1 MINNFSDLFRNELPI
16 LYAVEQVSL
25 RETQRSA
32 QEAQS
37 PVLRQ
42 AFEHHAQVTRLQIE
56 GLERVFQLLNIPLN
70 PIQSS
75 TAQGLTEDAASLQ
88 RQIEPAHLKDYH
100 LACAALKLETLE
112 ILLYESLIK
121 IGESRDLPDEAL
133 NILRENYK
141 QEQDAAQQLRQV
153 LSQLIA

>member
-1 MINNFSDLFRNELPI
+1 MINNFSELFRSELPI
-16 LYAVEQVSL
+16 LRAVEEISL
-25 RETQRSA
+25 EENQRSA
-32 QEAQS
+32 QEAQD
-37 PVLRQ
+37 PTLKQ
-42 AFEHHAQVTRLQIE
+42 AFEQHTQVTKLQIE
-56 GLERVFQLLNIPLN
+56 GLERLFQTLNLPLTMT
-70 PIQSS
+70 QSS
-75 TAQGLTEDAASLQ
+75 AAYGLAEDAATLLK
-88 RQIEPAHLKDYH
+88 QIAPPHLKDYH